1 MPDTRYVKVAV
12 VVVALALVASAV
24 GASGVTVLSH
34 TADSQTQDTSYFR
47 IAHASPDAPAVNVTV
62 GNDTVAENVSFGEVT
77 DYVNTSAG
85 TYNVTIS
92 AADDP
97 ATVVFEGNVT
107 VEPREV
113 VTIAA
118 TGEISTTNAEEPFEP
133 VVLSD
138 DAFTPDDD
146 EAAVSV
152 VHFSPDAPNVDVVAT
167 ETPDEEAENETE
179 TPAENETETPA
190 ENETET
196 PAENETETPAENETV
211 LAENVSFQNAS
222 EYVNVPE
229 GNYTVEIR
237 VAAPDN
243 DGDTVATVNLSVEG
257 GTAYSVVAAG
267 YVTPED
273 SPEGEAFTVYPVED
287 ATKTLEFPG
296 EEEETPEGEAE
307 NETETPEEEEE
318 ETPEGEEEET
328 PEEETPEEETPEGE
342 EEETPEETPEGTP
355 AGTPG
360 GTPTVAG

>member
-190 ENETET
+190 
-196 PAENETETPAENETV
+196 AEENETV

-222 EYVNVPE
+222 DYVNVPE

-296 EEEETPEGEAE
+296 EEEETPE
-307 NETETPEEEEE
+307 EE
-318 ETPEGEEEET
+318 
-328 PEEETPEEETPEGE
+328 EEETPEGE

>member
-1 MPDTRYVKVAV
+1 V

-167 ETPDEEAENETE
+167 ETPAENETETPDEEAENETM
-179 TPAENETETPA
+179 
-190 ENETET
+190 
-196 PAENETETPAENETV
+196 

-222 EYVNVPE
+222 DYVNVPE

-296 EEEETPEGEAE
+296 EEEETPEEE
-307 NETETPEEEEE
+307 EEETPEEEEE
-318 ETPEGEEEET
+318 ETPEGE
-328 PEEETPEEETPEGE
+328 EEETPEGE

>member
-24 GASGVTVLSH
+24 GASGVTVPSQ

-196 PAENETETPAENETV
+196 PAAEENETV

-222 EYVNVPE
+222 DYVNVPE

-296 EEEETPEGEAE
+296 EEEETPEE
-307 NETETPEEEEE
+307 
-318 ETPEGEEEET
+318 EEEET
-328 PEEETPEEETPEGE
+328 PEEEEEETPEGE